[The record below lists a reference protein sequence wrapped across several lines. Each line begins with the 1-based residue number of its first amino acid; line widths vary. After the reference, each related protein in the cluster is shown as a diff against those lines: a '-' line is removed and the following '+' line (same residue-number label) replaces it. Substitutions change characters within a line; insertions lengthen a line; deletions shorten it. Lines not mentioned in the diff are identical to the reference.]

1 MKPDGPYWAGNS
13 TMAAMGLGISKCAF
27 IPDHVM
33 PFLYDI
39 RRSQQLSAS
48 VPLSN
53 TGKSPP
59 PFPQGHDPL
68 LLKS

>member
-13 TMAAMGLGISKCAF
+13 TMASMGLGISKCAY

-48 VPLSN
+48 IPLSN
-53 TGKSPP
+53 TGKSPS